1 MKIYSPATFGWKY
14 NKRKNQAVIRKKSQ
28 LDFFIS
34 VIIAFLVIF
43 IVAQIL
49 AHLDQSIRSPF
60 KDRDFSLLNPFQVN
74 QAQAAEQ
81 EALKLIQ
88 SHREINIVKG
98 QGFTFEVG
106 FKNKTNYTWPKTGA
120 NSVDLKIAPP
130 YSRETVVRHKFWRDT
145 GTPAW
150 LKDAQAKPGWLAYYK
165 FALEAP
171 KEAGVYTEKFVLVN
185 YGTGKIL
192 AGSEF
197 EITMNVWNNPSE
209 FPQNNKETKLAQ
221 PKSQP
226 QKTTKVQPKPEP
238 QVKQMPEVEVTE
250 KMQLGR
256 TCLEL
261 SVKKFRISATI
272 TQDLV
277 DDCLAIG
284 IDLSN
289 NIYYDPEPVNTNTSN
304 STSTRTSTNTT
315 NTNNLTD
322 SVEQTISA
330 ADGPLI
336 RIGLFYTNEPIII
349 KASSGFKIKDKNN
362 QVLAIIGSNNQVNFN
377 FNLAS
382 KIYSFTGSQSGSTSS
397 YLKLEANNQ
406 NTVFEI
412 VSYESRPAWNQ
423 SLNDNKYL
431 GDLEIRYASA
441 TGRLWV
447 INQLP
452 VETYLKGLA
461 ESSNSSPLE
470 YQKALITAARTYAMH
485 HYNRGTKHA
494 DEYFTIDARYDQ
506 VYKGYGSQTRLPKVS
521 QAVEETKGQV
531 VTYDNKI
538 AITPYFSHSDGRTRS
553 WSEVWGGNVAWCQGV
568 KEPAGYDKTTLY
580 GHGVGMSA
588 YGAILL
594 AEDHGY
600 NFDQILKYYYT
611 GVELKKIY

>member
-1 MKIYSPATFGWKY
+1 MKICNPTSFGWKY
-14 NKRKNQAVIRKKSQ
+14 NQRKNQAVIRKKSQ

-34 VIIAFLVIF
+34 IIMAFLVIF

-60 KDRDFSLLNPFQVN
+60 SERAFSLLNPFQIN
-74 QAQAAEQ
+74 QAQAAEG

-88 SHREINIVKG
+88 SHREINIIKG

-106 FKNKTNYTWPKTGA
+106 FKNKTNYTWPRTGA

-130 YSRETVVRHKFWRDT
+130 YNRETFVRHTFWRDP

-150 LKDAQAKPGWLAYYK
+150 LKDVQAKPGWLAYYK

-197 EITMNVWNNPSE
+197 EITMHVWNDAGE
-209 FPQNNKETKLAQ
+209 FPKNKKVESPKKNKTIVKPKTK
-221 PKSQP
+221 
-226 QKTTKVQPKPEP
+226 PKPAP
-238 QVKQMPEVEVTE
+238 SPKPLPKLEVDE

-261 SVKKFRISATI
+261 SVKKFRISTTI

-277 DDCLAIG
+277 DKCLTIG
-284 IDLSN
+284 IDLSD
-289 NIYYDPEPVNTNTSN
+289 NIYNDPEPIGTNPNNNSAPDNSDSN
-304 STSTRTSTNTT
+304 ISPAPVTPV
-315 NTNNLTD
+315 TD
-322 SVEQTISA
+322 DSN
-330 ADGPLI
+330 GPLI
-336 RIGLFYTNEPIII
+336 RVGLFHTTEPIII
-349 KASSGFKIKDKNN
+349 KASSGFAIKDKNN
-362 QVLAIIGSNNQVNFN
+362 RLLAKISSNNQINFKFN
-377 FNLAS
+377 FSS
-382 KIYSFTGSQSGSTSS
+382 KVYSFTGSQSGSTGS
-397 YLKLEANNQ
+397 YLSLKANTQ
-406 NTVFEI
+406 NNVFEI
-412 VSYESRPAWNQ
+412 ISYENRPGWNP

-431 GDLEIRYASA
+431 GDLEIRYSSA

-447 INQLP
+447 INELP
-452 VETYLKGLA
+452 LETYLKGLA

-521 QAVEETKGQV
+521 QAVEATKGQV
-531 VTYDNKI
+531 VTYNNKI

-553 WSEVWGGNVAWCQGV
+553 WSEVWGGDIAWCRGV
-568 KEPAGYDKTTLY
+568 QEPAGYDKTTLY

-588 YGAILL
+588 YGAIVL
-594 AEDHGY
+594 AADHAY
-600 NFDQILKYYYT
+600 NFEEILKYYYT
-611 GVELKKIY
+611 GIKLKKIY

>member
-1 MKIYSPATFGWKY
+1 MKICNPTSFGWKY
-14 NKRKNQAVIRKKSQ
+14 NQRKNQAVIRKKSQ

-34 VIIAFLVIF
+34 IIMAFLVIF

-49 AHLDQSIRSPF
+49 AHLDQAIRSPF
-60 KDRDFSLLNPFQVN
+60 SDRAFSLLSPFQVN
-74 QAQAAEQ
+74 QAQAAET

-106 FKNKTNYTWPKTGA
+106 FKNKTNYTWPRTGS

-130 YSRETVVRHKFWRDT
+130 YNRETFVRHQFWRDT

-192 AGSEF
+192 VGSEF
-197 EITMNVWNNPSE
+197 EITMNVWNNAGE
-209 FPQNNKETKLAQ
+209 FPKNKKVELPKNNKTVVK
-221 PKSQP
+221 PKP
-226 QKTTKVQPKPEP
+226 TPKPESIP
-238 QVKQMPEVEVTE
+238 KPLPKLEVTK

-261 SVKKFRISATI
+261 SVKKFRISTTI

-277 DDCLAIG
+277 DKCLAIG
-284 IDLSN
+284 IDLSD
-289 NIYYDPEPVNTNTSN
+289 NIYQEPEPIESEPSNDTNDDSN
-304 STSTRTSTNTT
+304 SNINPIPALPVADNST
-315 NTNNLTD
+315 
-322 SVEQTISA
+322 
-330 ADGPLI
+330 GPVI
-336 RIGLFYTNEPIII
+336 RIGLFHTTEPIII
-349 KASSGFKIKDKNN
+349 KASSGFAIKDKNN
-362 QVLAIIGSNNQVNFN
+362 NILANISSNQPINFN
-377 FNLAS
+377 FDFSS
-382 KIYSFTGSQSGSTSS
+382 KAYRFTGSQSGSTSS
-397 YLKLEANNQ
+397 YLSLKAGKQNN
-406 NTVFEI
+406 VFEI
-412 VSYESRPAWNQ
+412 VSYENRPGWNS

-431 GDLEIRYASA
+431 GDLEIRYSAS

-447 INQLP
+447 INELP
-452 VETYLKGLA
+452 LETYLKGLA

-494 DEYFTIDARYDQ
+494 DEHFTIDARYDQ

-521 QAVEETKGQV
+521 QAVEATKGQV
-531 VTYDNKI
+531 VTYNDKI

-553 WSEVWGGNVAWCQGV
+553 WAEVWGGDIAWCQGV
-568 KEPAGYDKTTLY
+568 QEPAGYNKTTLY

-588 YGAILL
+588 YGAIVL

-600 NFDQILKYYYT
+600 NFEEILKYYYT
-611 GVELKKIY
+611 GIELKQIY